1 VLLYENPD
9 HHIYLLIYQCYVK
22 KELALK
28 MAIVTVTNETMED
41 LNNTV
46 RSLDSQLEIPVPI

>member
-1 VLLYENPD
+1 
-9 HHIYLLIYQCYVK
+9 VK
-22 KELALK
+22 SKLALK

-46 RSLDSQLEIPVPI
+46 RSLDGQLEIAVPI